1 MIEIA
6 TVYLCIGTM
15 KTGTTSLQS
24 FMRRNAVELDKQGYC
39 YPQIPVFGK
48 NTHNRNASFLIYRST
63 NEDENK
69 KKSEEWEV
77 RKKGY
82 EIVAETAQN
91 YENIVLS
98 EELIWH
104 HSKRKN
110 FWAEMKE
117 EFERIGCQVKIVVYL
132 RRQDELVQSLWNQN
146 VKSDQRWYITFAEFI
161 NEKQYSYFPLNYYR
175 KLNQIAEAVGK
186 ENVIVRVY
194 EAGQFGGSQNNLIS
208 DYTSALGIELND
220 NFKKL
225 DASANQRMRGN
236 FIEIK
241 RIANS
246 VPEYREM
253 SNFLVE
259 YIMKADEAKE
269 ELCPS
274 GKTSLFSYEE
284 QNAFMNQYLKS
295 NERVAREYLGRED
308 GVLFRK
314 PLEELPHLKF
324 PSEELYKDFMML
336 MVQYI
341 CKQERRIQYLEE
353 HTHLGMLDSVYNA
366 FPAKVVRKLHKRR
379 KKN

>member
-39 YPQIPVFGK
+39 YPQIPVLGK

-161 NEKQYSYFPLNYYR
+161 NERQYSYFPLNYYK
-175 KLNQIAEAVGK
+175 KLNQIAEAIGK

-208 DYTSALGIELND
+208 DYTSTLGIELND
-220 NFKKL
+220 SFKRT

-241 RIANS
+241 RIVNS

-253 SNFLVE
+253 PNFLAE

-269 ELCPS
+269 DMCPS

-284 QNAFMNQYLKS
+284 QNTFMNQYLKS
-295 NERVAREYLGRED
+295 NEKVAREFLGRED
-308 GVLFRK
+308 GVLFQK
-314 PLEELPHLKF
+314 PLVEVPQLKF
-324 PSEELYKDFMML
+324 PNEELYVDFMML

-366 FPAKVVRKLHKRR
+366 FPAKVVRKLHKRG